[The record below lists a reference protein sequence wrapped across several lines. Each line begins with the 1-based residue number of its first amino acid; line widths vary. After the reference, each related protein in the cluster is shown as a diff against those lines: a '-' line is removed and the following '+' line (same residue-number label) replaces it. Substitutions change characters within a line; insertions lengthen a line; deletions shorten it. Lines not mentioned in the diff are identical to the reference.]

1 MATINKLLQ
10 FRALSPEQASWR
22 GEVVSFDADL
32 QQAKVKRGSTFSM
45 WVTTGMALVAGD
57 QVIVKNK
64 AVINKLPPYVD
75 YAELTL

>member
-22 GEVVSFDADL
+22 GEVLSVDTGL
-32 QQAKVKRGSTFSM
+32 QQVKVKRGATFSL
-45 WVTTGMALVAGD
+45 WISTGVSLAIGD
-57 QVIVKNK
+57 QVLIKNK
-64 AVINKLPPYVD
+64 AVISKLPLNVN